1 MNAEMLPA
9 ADATAADLLRRA
21 AAGEPAAVRELLDGV
36 GPVVYGFVYARLG
49 GNEAAAE
56 DVVQETFL
64 EAMRSAP
71 GFRGDSGLATWFC
84 AIARRRLARHYEA
97 ERRESVARSG
107 LTLVAA
113 EPAPEPAAD
122 AVDRRDEMV
131 RAMGRLPAA
140 QRQVLVLKYLDDLPV
155 AAIAEQL
162 GRTPVQVQS
171 LLQRAREGL
180 RRHLEAGRG

>member
-1 MNAEMLPA
+1 MNPEMIPA
-9 ADATAADLLRRA
+9 ADADAADLLGRA
-21 AAGEPAAVRELLDGV
+21 ARGEPAAVRALLDDV
-36 GPVVYGFVYARLG
+36 GPVVYGFVYARVG
-49 GNEAAAE
+49 GHEAVAE
-56 DVVQETFL
+56 DVVQDTFL
-64 EAMRSAP
+64 EAMRSA
-71 GFRGDSGLATWFC
+71 GTFRGDSALTTWFC

-107 LTLVAA
+107 LTLV
-113 EPAPEPAAD
+113 EREPAAEV
-122 AVDRRDEMV
+122 VDRRDEMV

-155 AAIAEQL
+155 AEIATTL

-180 RRHLEAGRG
+180 RRHLEAGRD